1 MIFNPADHTKTH
13 YLQNSEEPAIN
24 YEIKSFLKYTLKRQA
39 AELYFET
46 FNSNIKFLEYDSSKH
61 FQETFVPHSAWYLL
75 EITTIRKIFRKTTIS
90 YPMIRTSTWA
100 Y

>member
-46 FNSNIKFLEYDSSKH
+46 FNSNIKVSR
-61 FQETFVPHSAWYLL
+61 
-75 EITTIRKIFRKTTIS
+75 I
-90 YPMIRTSTWA
+90 
-100 Y
+100 

>member
-46 FNSNIKFLEYDSSKH
+46 FNSNIKFLECDSSKH
-61 FQETFVPHSAWYLL
+61 FQETFVPHLAWYLL
-75 EITTIRKIFRKTTIS
+75 EIPKFAKFS
-90 YPMIRTSTWA
+90 EKQLFLTS
-100 Y
+100 